1 MTDSNKQSRVLVNVL
16 GIPLLLSA
24 IYFGGIFFQCLIFI
38 AIFMSTFELYSMCL
52 KKDIEIIELGDGVYM
67 HHVNK

>member
-24 IYFGGIFFQCLIFI
+24 IYFGGIYFTSLIFVKSGMAAVI
-38 AIFMSTFELYSMCL
+38 GM
-52 KKDIEIIELGDGVYM
+52 
-67 HHVNK
+67 